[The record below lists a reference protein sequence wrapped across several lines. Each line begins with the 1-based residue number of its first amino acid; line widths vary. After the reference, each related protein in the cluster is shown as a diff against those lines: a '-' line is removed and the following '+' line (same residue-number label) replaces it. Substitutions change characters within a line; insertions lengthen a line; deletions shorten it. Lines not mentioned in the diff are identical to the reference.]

1 MRIGILYDEYEKTA
15 SFYKNGL
22 KQGVVFSN
30 VKSGLTPSVD
40 VFLESTQSYVQILK
54 VNRPLPDKEE

>member
-1 MRIGILYDEYEKTA
+1 MRIGIMYDHIEKTV
-15 SFYKNGL
+15 SFFKNGL

-40 VFLESTQSYVQILK
+40 IFLDSTQSFV
-54 VNRPLPDKEE
+54 

>member
-1 MRIGILYDEYEKTA
+1 MRIGILYDEIEKTV

-22 KQGVVFSN
+22 KQGVVFTN

-40 VFLESTQSYVQILK
+40 VFLESTQSFV
-54 VNRPLPDKEE
+54 